1 MKIAPVVDIALTNAP
16 FTKLVPVIVTDVCAL
31 VMVSGDNDVTV
42 GKVIAVTDSPFTNN
56 VGTDKVAPPA
66 TATVWPD

>member
-1 MKIAPVVDIALTNAP
+1 MFSI
-16 FTKLVPVIVTDVCAL
+16 
-31 VMVSGDNDVTV
+31 VSGDKDVTV

-56 VGTDKVAPPA
+56 VGTDNVAPPA